1 MGGYPRRYRATFYPG
16 SVIVSEKSEIEV
28 TKPSLTALLVCDM
41 VIDDKATNKKS
52 LIGTFTH
59 IWTQGFPC
67 VHQKMGV
74 YFCMTDAEGPY
85 DVVLRLVHAESEN
98 VMAEA
103 GLSVTIPDRL
113 SINDFGINIPVVQFP
128 TPGRYEFQLYANKQ
142 FLGRKEF
149 LVTSMERPQF

>member
-1 MGGYPRRYRATFYPG
+1 
-16 SVIVSEKSEIEV
+16 
-28 TKPSLTALLVCDM
+28 M

-67 VHQKMGV
+67 MHHKMGV
-74 YFCMTDAEGPY
+74 YFCLTDAEGQY
-85 DVVLRLVHAESEN
+85 EMVLRLVNSESET
-98 VMAEA
+98 VLAEA

-128 TPGRYEFQLYANKQ
+128 TAGRYEFQLYANKQ

-149 LVTSMERPQF
+149 RVTTLEGARPDEVS